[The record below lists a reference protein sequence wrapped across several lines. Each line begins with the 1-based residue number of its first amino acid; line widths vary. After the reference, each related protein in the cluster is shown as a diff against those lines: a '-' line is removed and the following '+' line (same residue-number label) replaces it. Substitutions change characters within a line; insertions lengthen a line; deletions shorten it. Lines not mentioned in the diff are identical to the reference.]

1 MWNEVIFIGK
11 QLTLT
16 ELLEILDD
24 ALCYGFEFKV
34 ENHKIYYREIVD

>member
-11 QLTLT
+11 QPTLT

-24 ALCYGFEFKV
+24 ALCHRFEFKV